1 MIERS
6 HAHYYQSWQDVNV
19 SAGSDQQYIN
29 SLRRVSSAPDILIQ
43 IDAPGVEKTL
53 SSVSLMQVLLQ
64 VANTSE
70 ESGQMKN
77 NICAATHSRNEK
89 NGVDIN
95 NNVSNKESVYIDIP
109 DAFLSSTM
117 MADVKQEYDFP
128 ATPEIKI
135 TLSSEKGD
143 AASDI
148 NTETLQSLVQRHGKN
163 ISQAL
168 GQKLLSV
175 GISTAVREYMTRR
188 GFPAL
193 LQPLPASVSVSL
205 GAFALATP
213 IVLQLAGIARDTC
226 NGRQTASSL
235 GARLTNLALMTG
247 AIAALSATV
256 GIGVAT
262 NALLAAIF
270 VYVPLRD
277 IIQYFLPLRDNN
289 PPGIN
294 LCASASTALL
304 YSVNQTLV
312 SEGMNVLSAALQP
325 ALDHDLAEVC
335 GKALVNTVGETV
347 DEITWRRLNAQCKQ
361 NSSLRLQWQVRK
373 RHDINPQTLTDQLL
387 NTIAARAA
395 LFGTSYSVSA
405 ATPLLPLLNS
415 LVTGATL
422 GASYLPFV
430 YNHSQSP
437 TDAKKG

>member
-6 HAHYYQSWQDVNV
+6 HAHCYLSWQNVSV
-19 SAGSDQQYIN
+19 SAGSEQRYID
-29 SLRRVSSAPDILIQ
+29 SLRRVTSAPDILIQ
-43 IDAPGVEKTL
+43 VDAPAIEETL
-53 SSVSLMQVLLQ
+53 SPVSLIQALHQ
-64 VANTSE
+64 VANTSKE
-70 ESGQMKN
+70 NGAVQNKADSSSFSLSEKSG
-77 NICAATHSRNEK
+77 A
-89 NGVDIN
+89 DIN
-95 NNVSNKESVYIDIP
+95 NNTSNKEAVYIEIP
-109 DAFLSSTM
+109 DALLSSTT
-117 MADVKQEYDFP
+117 MADIKKEHDFP
-128 ATPEIKI
+128 AVPEIKI
-135 TLSSEKGD
+135 TLSSEKGN
-143 AASDI
+143 AASHI
-148 NTETLQSLVQRHGKN
+148 KVATLQSLIQRHGKN

-312 SEGMNVLSAALQP
+312 SEGMNVLSAALLP

-347 DEITWRRLNAQCKQ
+347 DEITWRRLNAQRKH

-437 TDAKKG
+437 ADAEKG